1 MKGKG
6 CVDQIF
12 TLRMIVEKC
21 LDVGKKVFAVFVD
34 LEKAY
39 DRVNRRE
46 LWQVLCEYGV
56 RGKLLDGVRAM
67 YENSKACVRVDGKV
81 SEWFTIEEGVR
92 QGCVIS
98 PWLFNVFMDACMRRS
113 RAPECGLKIGDERVC
128 FLLYADDTV
137 LLAESVGEHQTL
149 VSNLEEAYEDHMLRV
164 NVSKITVRK
173 K

>member
-1 MKGKG
+1 MVYLVWEVRMVSLCGRNVECGFMKGRG

-46 LWQVLCEYGV
+46 LCQVLCEYGV
-56 RGKLLDGVRAM
+56 RGKLLDGLRAM

-81 SEWFTIEEGVR
+81 S
-92 QGCVIS
+92 
-98 PWLFNVFMDACMRRS
+98 
-113 RAPECGLKIGDERVC
+113 
-128 FLLYADDTV
+128 
-137 LLAESVGEHQTL
+137 
-149 VSNLEEAYEDHMLRV
+149 
-164 NVSKITVRK
+164 
-173 K
+173 